1 MVAFFRLTVKQYPA
15 RKMVLVQG
23 DMTLFRWTKKKYF
36 YDFFYSATVL
46 SGFNMFPAR
55 LDFTKQT
62 R

>member
-1 MVAFFRLTVKQYPA
+1 
-15 RKMVLVQG
+15 
-23 DMTLFRWTKKKYF
+23 MTLFRWTKKKYF